1 MEMVPVVSSN
11 VAAVGYDEDRGILQV
26 RFHNG
31 TLYEYSGV
39 PATVYRALLDA
50 PSKGS
55 FINDH
60 LKKGPHSYRQIQ

>member
-1 MEMVPVVSSN
+1 MEMIPVASSN
-11 VAAVGYDEDRGILQV
+11 VAAVGYDSDRRILRL

-39 PATVYRALLDA
+39 PETVYWTLMNA

-55 FINDH
+55 FVNDNI
-60 LKKGPHSYRQIQ
+60 KTGAYPYRQIQ